1 MEIDP
6 VICIIFAALLDFQA
20 VKSFQWPDA
29 AVAAVT
35 ALEKASHDAFSP
47 DMKYNQKL
55 RQLMFNLKVKS
66 FLLISRIDIYI
77 PSFHLKMMLIL
88 VSFL

>member
-1 MEIDP
+1 MLIDP
-6 VICIIFAALLDFQA
+6 MICIIFVALLDLQA
-20 VKSFQWPDA
+20 GKSFQWPDA

-66 FLLISRIDIYI
+66 FLLISLYRYI
-77 PSFHLKMMLIL
+77 FPCFTLRWC
-88 VSFL
+88 